1 MSFDFSQYD
10 GKSELE
16 LSEMKYNKLLDGFL
30 KVIDLYAAASL
41 KVKDGSISAD
51 DAINYL
57 DAELR
62 PIAMML
68 LMLDQLRGENS
79 YVARVDRQAAKS
91 DEELIAKFR
100 EQLGDL

>member
-30 KVIDLYAAASL
+30 KVIDTYAAASL

-51 DAINYL
+51 DAIDCL

-79 YVARVDRQAAKS
+79 YVARADRQAAES